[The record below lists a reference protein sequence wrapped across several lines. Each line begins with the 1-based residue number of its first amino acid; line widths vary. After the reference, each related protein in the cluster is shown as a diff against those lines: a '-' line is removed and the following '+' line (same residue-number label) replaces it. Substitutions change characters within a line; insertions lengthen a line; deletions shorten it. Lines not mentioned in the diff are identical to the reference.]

1 MPPSASAV
9 STGVGR
15 HAAYDA
21 VSAIRPVDP
30 QEAFDRE
37 NALAWIAS
45 GVQIFRTAKPDV
57 PAKHLVAYFAL
68 VDRDARSML
77 LVDHRNAGLWLPT
90 GGHVEPDE
98 DLAATVTREAREEL
112 GIDAVLQ
119 SGLHSNPLFV
129 TETTTVGQ
137 DHGHQDVSL
146 WYVLEGQVDQ
156 ALEPD
161 PVEFAAAEW
170 WSFAAI
176 ADADAAPRLDPQLPR
191 FVNKLSA
198 ELS

>member
-1 MPPSASAV
+1 MPQSASAV

-21 VSAIRPVDP
+21 VSAIRPVDH
-30 QEAFDRE
+30 QEKFERE
-37 NALAWIAS
+37 DALAWIAS
-45 GVQIFRTAKPDV
+45 GVQIFRTATPDV
-57 PAKHLVAYFAL
+57 PPKHLVAYFAL
-68 VDRDARSML
+68 VDRDARSMF

-112 GIDAVLQ
+112 GIDAVLLG
-119 SGLHSNPLFV
+119 GLTSNPLFV
-129 TETTTVGQ
+129 TQTVTAGV
-137 DHGHQDVSL
+137 DAGHTDVSL

-156 ALEPD
+156 SLTPD
-161 PVEFAAAEW
+161 PGEFTATRW
-170 WSFAAI
+170 WSFADILTEARI
-176 ADADAAPRLDPQLPR
+176 DPELPR
-191 FVNKLSA
+191 FINKLTG